1 MTDQMKPER
10 HPFLEDLAADVV
22 LTTNVLKR
30 SVTGRDKV
38 LRIVKAGGAIYTSQ
52 KPTYLKRFDERR
64 SLFEY
69 DADLVGGRTLHGV
82 VVIDWN
88 DDGTISHLNIGFSPL
103 TGALSFALKLGE
115 QLEGDFEEGLF
126 L

>member
-1 MTDQMKPER
+1 MTDQMHPGR

-30 SVTGRDKV
+30 PVTGRDKV
-38 LRIVKAGGAIYTSQ
+38 LRIVKAGSAIYASQ
-52 KPTYLKRFDERR
+52 KATYLKRFDDQR

-69 DADLVGGRTLHGV
+69 DADLVGGRVVHGI
-82 VVIDWN
+82 VVIDWH
-88 DDGTISHLNIGFSPL
+88 DDGTVSHLNIGFSPL
-103 TGALSFALKLGE
+103 SGALSFAVKLGE
-115 QLEGDFEEGLF
+115 QLHGDFEEGLF